1 MKMNCV
7 SNLQTVLVT
16 TMEVSFKWV
25 QWFMKNV
32 IIGE

>member
-7 SNLQTVLVT
+7 SSLWTVLVT
-16 TMEVSFKWV
+16 TMEVSLKWV

-32 IIGE
+32 ITGE